1 MNKKQTYTYSYSAEE
16 NKEIKRIREKYS
28 EPDEREAKLEQLR
41 RLDASVHNKA
51 AVLSLTVGI
60 IGALIL
66 GFGMSCILVY
76 DWFAAGIAV
85 GIVGLIITIIAYPI
99 YKIKA
104 EKLHKEVSPVIL
116 KLTDELMK

>member
-85 GIVGLIITIIAYPI
+85 GIIGLIITIIAYPI

-104 EKLHKEVSPVIL
+104 EKLSE
-116 KLTDELMK
+116 TDSHIAVA